1 MPKATVNDQLR
12 LAGRMAIVT
21 GAGRGIGRAIAELY
35 GREGARVV
43 IASRSADGC
52 SAAVEAIEA
61 AGGTAIA
68 KPTDMGIKS
77 DVVEMVGFAV
87 ETYGSL
93 DILVNNAQS
102 WGTRDHPTGLPV
114 PTPLESFDDAEL
126 DWTFD
131 TGFRGTFWAMQA
143 AFPHMRERGGRIIN
157 FASMYGVIGNAGTVG
172 YNITEEGVRALTRT
186 AAGSGLA
193 TRSPPTSSRRRRRPT
208 PLTKSSAPIP
218 RVCPQPSPPY
228 RWGASA
234 TRAWISH
241 RPCCS
246 SPPTTPATSPA
257 RPSAWTEGRFCTP
270 DQTSTDSNVRITA
283 TTANERKDRVP

>member
-1 MPKATVNDQLR
+1 MSSTSNNMPKATVSNQLR
-12 LAGRMAIVT
+12 LAGRTAIVT

-102 WGTRDHPTGLPV
+102 WGTRDQPTGLPV

-157 FASMYGVIGNAGTVG
+157 FASGYGMID
-172 YNITEEGVRALTRT
+172 
-186 AAGSGLA
+186 
-193 TRSPPTSSRRRRRPT
+193 
-208 PLTKSSAPIP
+208 
-218 RVCPQPSPPY
+218 
-228 RWGASA
+228 ASA
-234 TRAWISH
+234 TLR
-241 RPCCS
+241 
-246 SPPTTPATSPA
+246 PATP
-257 RPSAWTEGRFCTP
+257 R
-270 DQTSTDSNVRITA
+270 TA
-283 TTANERKDRVP
+283 PVASTTACGSLRGPMRTVPLAWL

>member
-1 MPKATVNDQLR
+1 
-12 LAGRMAIVT
+12 
-21 GAGRGIGRAIAELY
+21 
-35 GREGARVV
+35 V

-68 KPTDMGIKS
+68 KPTNVGIKS
-77 DVVEMVGFAV
+77 DVVDLVGFAV

-157 FASMYGVIGNAGTVG
+157 FASMYGMTGNAGTVG
-172 YNITEEGVRALTRT
+172 YNITKEAVRSLTRT
-186 AAGSGLA
+186 AAREWGRYAITVNVVAPTAKTDSAPGSRTGRA
-193 TRSPPTSSRRRRRPT
+193 VPRHRRRP
-208 PLTKSSAPIP
+208 LH
-218 RVCPQPSPPY
+218 
-228 RWGASA
+228 
-234 TRAWISH
+234 H
-241 RPCCS
+241 RPDPRRGRRVVS
-246 SPPTTPATSPA
+246 ARLTRRPLRATPVS
-257 RPSAWTEGRFCTP
+257 R
-270 DQTSTDSNVRITA
+270 
-283 TTANERKDRVP
+283 